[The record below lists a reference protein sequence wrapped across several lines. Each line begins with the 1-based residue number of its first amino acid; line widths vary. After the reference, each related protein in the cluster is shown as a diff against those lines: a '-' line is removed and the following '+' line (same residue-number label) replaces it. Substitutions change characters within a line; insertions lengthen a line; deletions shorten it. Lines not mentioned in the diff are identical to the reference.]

1 MNPELA
7 KHFVAILNAYE
18 AREISAEEALIDIQ
32 IAVANANEDAEH
44 NEITL

>member
-18 AREISAEEALIDIQ
+18 DREISAEEALIRIQ

-44 NEITL
+44 NKITL

>member
-7 KHFVAILNAYE
+7 KKFVAILNAYE
-18 AREISAEEALIDIQ
+18 DREIGAEEALIRIQ
-32 IAVANANEDAEH
+32 VAVANANEDAEH

>member
-7 KHFVAILNAYE
+7 KKFVAILDAYE
-18 AREISAEEALIDIQ
+18 ARQISAEEALIDIQ

-44 NEITL
+44 NETTL

>member
-7 KHFVAILNAYE
+7 KQFVAILDAYE
-18 AREISAEEALIDIQ
+18 ARQISAEEALIDIQ